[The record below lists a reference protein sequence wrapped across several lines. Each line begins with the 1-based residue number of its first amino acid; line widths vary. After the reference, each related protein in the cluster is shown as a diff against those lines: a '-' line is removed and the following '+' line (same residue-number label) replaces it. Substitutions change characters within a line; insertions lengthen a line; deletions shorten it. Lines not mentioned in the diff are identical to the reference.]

1 MATPKRKMAR
11 ARTRNRR
18 AQWLKKTNM
27 PNIVFDKQRGTWRI
41 AHTVNP
47 VTGRYTSNAA

>member
-18 AQWLKKTNM
+18 AQWMKKSNL
-27 PNIVFDKQRGTWRI
+27 PNIVFDKETGTWRI

-47 VTGRYTSNAA
+47 ETGRYAAAK